1 MPNVYRE
8 CPDCGA
14 SMKLQIMGK
23 NRRDAERYADWMMD
37 KGHVCEKCAEKR
49 REQENRVAAEQNAEA
64 GLPELQGS
72 EAQIG
77 WAESIRSRLAT
88 KVLERI
94 AQISDAATQPTEQAI
109 VAEMERGLRNE
120 KASWW
125 IDRRGADAEE
135 LFQELAVDAKTALD
149 RGKIAPS
156 QSEPPKEIV
165 AEAMAEATVRPEQE
179 KTKTPAEITVA
190 GNTITIDFPER
201 REDFRE
207 LVKRQLGYSWQGSA
221 WQRLISPRAGTVPDR
236 MAEAG
241 NRILALGIPIR
252 IHDAET
258 RKKAITAGFEPEH
271 KRWVSVM
278 ISGPHKGKL
287 ALSWPY
293 EEQLYQ
299 YVRKLP
305 GARWARPNAVVPV
318 TAYDEVLDFAEG
330 HGFKVTQAA
339 QDAID
344 AARSAH
350 DAALVA
356 SPSKPKSADSGPG
369 SMPPAT
375 GSIDPDLRDD

>member
-1 MPNVYRE
+1 
-8 CPDCGA
+8 
-14 SMKLQIMGK
+14 MKLQIMGK

-241 NRILALGIPIR
+241 NRILALGISVR
-252 IHDAET
+252 IHDSEIR
-258 RKKAITAGFEPEH
+258 RKALEADFEPEH
-271 KRWVSVM
+271 KRWVVLLTR
-278 ISGPHKGKL
+278 GAHAGKL
-287 ALSWPY
+287 GLFWPY
-293 EEQLYQ
+293 EDDLYSDAK
-299 YVRKLP
+299 RLP
-305 GARWARPNAVVPV
+305 GARWSRPYVVVPA
-318 TAYDEVLDFAEG
+318 TAYDAILDFTDM
-330 HGFKVTQAA
+330 HGVRLSPGA
-339 QDAID
+339 QQAID
-344 AARSAH
+344 DARQAH
-350 DAALVA
+350 DAALIVRPA
-356 SPSKPKSADSGPG
+356 APAPQLQGRPADTL
-369 SMPPAT
+369 PPVPQ
-375 GSIDPDLRDD
+375 GVDPELSDD